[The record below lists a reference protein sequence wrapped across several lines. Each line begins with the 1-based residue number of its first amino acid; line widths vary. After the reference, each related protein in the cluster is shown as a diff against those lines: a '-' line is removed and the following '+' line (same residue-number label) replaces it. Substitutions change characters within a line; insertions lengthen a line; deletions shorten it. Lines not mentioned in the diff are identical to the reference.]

1 MVGVKLGVEIHIS
14 PALVT
19 ESAVSDKR
27 LEFAVEQGVEILK
40 IQDTTLGNVRNRAAG
55 TLAAASL
62 VTSIAAGLAVK
73 QNSTLSV
80 PRWTVVTLLV
90 ILVIIGISTVGVQW
104 SVKRWG
110 FGLDPRLIVKRI
122 DEGCDEDALSR
133 YLIDELIEAMKRNDE
148 AIKLRLKLYRL
159 AATLLVAE
167 VAVFAIGISFYT

>member
-1 MVGVKLGVEIHIS
+1 M
-14 PALVT
+14 
-19 ESAVSDKR
+19 SDKR
-27 LEFAVEQGVEILK
+27 LELAVEQGVDILK

-80 PRWTVVTLLV
+80 PKWTVLSLLG
-90 ILVIIGISTVGVQW
+90 ILVVIGISTVGVQW

-110 FGLDPRLIVKRI
+110 FGLDPRLILKRV
-122 DEGCDEDALSR
+122 DEGDDEDALSR
-133 YLIDELIEAMKRNDE
+133 YLIGQLIEAMKRNDG
-148 AIKLRLKLYRL
+148 AINFRLKLYRL

-167 VAVFAIGISFYT
+167 VAVFAIGVSLQK